1 MMNFNVKIEG
11 PINGLKHTDFV
22 IVSESGK
29 EIPCHKFVLAM
40 KSTVFEAM
48 LDMQDSKEVLTGRV
62 QINDASDE
70 ALEMMVSYIYNT
82 DIQIQDE
89 DIYQDLLVLSNKYNL
104 KKLADNILPK
114 FMANIDVDNCIDA
127 YVVGFQHE
135 YEMIKEVAF
144 NIIVFIWERLKKEES
159 SKLKQLSKSYPKE
172 YENLDN
178 KIKNFDYSGSVRSIN
193 SILHINNCIEAFI
206 FGFQQKHDRL
216 KRLAF
221 NFIRDNWN
229 CIQTQESRLNLLS
242 SIVGLIKY
250 QNLIEKFGRP
260 AMSEKEAFTI
270 PMRVSTELAEV
281 IGLERASRTECVM
294 RLQAYIKEK
303 KLQDPEN
310 KQFIIPDSK
319 MAKIFGVNKMKG
331 YTMFQHLRHHL
342 FLISDFDLL

>member
-1 MMNFNVKIEG
+1 MNFNVKIEG

-135 YEMIKEVAF
+135 YEFKVKKGL
-144 NIIVFIWERLKKEES
+144 VFYL
-159 SKLKQLSKSYPKE
+159 
-172 YENLDN
+172 
-178 KIKNFDYSGSVRSIN
+178 NF
-193 SILHINNCIEAFI
+193 C
-206 FGFQQKHDRL
+206 
-216 KRLAF
+216 
-221 NFIRDNWN
+221 
-229 CIQTQESRLNLLS
+229 
-242 SIVGLIKY
+242 
-250 QNLIEKFGRP
+250 
-260 AMSEKEAFTI
+260 SEH
-270 PMRVSTELAEV
+270 R
-281 IGLERASRTECVM
+281 
-294 RLQAYIKEK
+294 
-303 KLQDPEN
+303 
-310 KQFIIPDSK
+310 
-319 MAKIFGVNKMKG
+319 
-331 YTMFQHLRHHL
+331 
-342 FLISDFDLL
+342 